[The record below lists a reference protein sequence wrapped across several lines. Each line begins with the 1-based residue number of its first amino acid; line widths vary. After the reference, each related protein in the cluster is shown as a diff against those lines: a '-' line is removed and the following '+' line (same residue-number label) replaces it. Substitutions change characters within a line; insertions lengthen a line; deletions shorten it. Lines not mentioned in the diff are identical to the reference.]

1 MNGNRLG
8 GRMGKQT
15 KKQKATSGKGAGIR
29 LKINACILG
38 TLVVLIALMA
48 VLIFRS
54 NEYNKQYSRIL
65 DSISKV
71 TYVKDNASYLG
82 RTVVTKCGVGGDIPS
97 SGHIETI
104 DTMEQYVAEIGENLP
119 QEAEYTEMRNQYDK
133 FASEAGKF
141 IASYREVLAACGN
154 TYSSAGL
161 NPAQD
166 MSGNMSFV
174 SSSAETLLA
183 SEIARSEMIVE
194 EIQNDFRHTLAIIV
208 IAVVIIVIIVMAAAF
223 ALTQSITAP
232 IIQLQKK
239 LTVMSEG
246 ILTDE
251 DIKVKSKDEAG
262 QAAIAFNK
270 MKGSLVHLISE
281 VASNMSSLKASTATV
296 NTSVDEN
303 AQGGGRIA
311 DAVDGMLAA
320 LERQQGEVRR
330 AREQIKHMEEVAGSM
345 ADYAEAIH
353 GNAGKTRDN
362 AKDGMQKIMAYLEQM
377 EEVNRSMREMEIV
390 FSSFGE
396 NTKGM
401 TEALESISSIASQT
415 NLLSL
420 NASIEAARAGEAG
433 KGFAVVATEIRNLA
447 DDSQAA
453 AAHIG
458 KMIESVG
465 NQADQM
471 TARLRESLEQLE
483 KGNQMTGAAKE
494 SFEIITAGTDEV
506 NNNVED
512 IINGVEV
519 LNDRIAEAMESM
531 GTVKD
536 AADSNVT
543 EINEVSAVVTEQSAN
558 LEEVSEAMDKLLVLT
573 NDVENLVAEFKI

>member
-1 MNGNRLG
+1 M
-8 GRMGKQT
+8 KI
-15 KKQKATSGKGAGIR
+15 KKQKSTSRKGAGIK
-29 LKINACILG
+29 LKINAYILG
-38 TLVVLIALMA
+38 ALVVLIALMS

-54 NEYNKQYSRIL
+54 SEYNSQYSRIL

-71 TYVKDNASYLG
+71 TYIKDNASYLG
-82 RTVVTKCGVGGDIPS
+82 RTVVTMCGAGGDITS
-97 SGHIETI
+97 SGHVETI
-104 DTMEQYVAEIGENLP
+104 DTMEQYVAEVGESLP

-133 FASEAGKF
+133 FASETGKF
-141 IASYREVLAACGN
+141 IASYRQILSACGN

-161 NPAQD
+161 DAAQD
-166 MSGNMSFV
+166 MSNNMSFV

-183 SEIARSEMIVE
+183 SEIGRSAMIVD
-194 EIQNDFRHTLAIIV
+194 EIQNDFRHTLFIIV
-208 IAVVIIVIIVMAAAF
+208 IAVIITVIIVMIAAF
-223 ALTQSITAP
+223 SLTQSITAP

-246 ILTDE
+246 ILTEE
-251 DIKVKSKDEAG
+251 DIKVKSQDEVG
-262 QAAIAFNK
+262 RAATAFNK
-270 MKGSLVHLISE
+270 MKGNLVHLISE
-281 VASNMSSLKASTATV
+281 VASNMASLKESTATV

-303 AQGGGRIA
+303 AQGGTRIA

-320 LERQQGEVRR
+320 LERQQGEVIRT
-330 AREQIKHMEEVAGSM
+330 REQIKHMEEVAGHM

-362 AKDGMQKIMAYLEQM
+362 ARDGMQKITAYVEQM
-377 EEVNRSMREMEIV
+377 QEVNRSMREMEVV

-447 DDSQAA
+447 DDSQSAA
-453 AAHIG
+453 THIK

-465 NQADQM
+465 KQADQM
-471 TARLRESLEQLE
+471 TARLRESLDQLE
-483 KGNQMTGAAKE
+483 KGNQMTGEAKE
-494 SFEIITAGTDEV
+494 SFEVITVGTDEV

-512 IINGVEV
+512 IIKGVEI
-519 LNDRIAEAMESM
+519 LTDKISEAMDSM

-536 AADSNVT
+536 AADNNVT

-558 LEEVSEAMDKLLVLT
+558 LEEVSEAMDRLLALT
-573 NDVENLVAEFKI
+573 NDVENLVTEFKI

>member
-1 MNGNRLG
+1 M
-8 GRMGKQT
+8 
-15 KKQKATSGKGAGIR
+15 
-29 LKINACILG
+29 
-38 TLVVLIALMA
+38 LIALMA

-174 SSSAETLLA
+174 SSSAEALLA

-251 DIKVKSKDEAG
+251 DIKIKSKDEAG

-270 MKGSLVHLISE
+270 MKESLVHLISE
-281 VASNMSSLKASTATV
+281 VASNMASLKASTATV

-330 AREQIKHMEEVAGSM
+330 AREQIKHMEEVAGNM
-345 ADYAEAIH
+345 ADYAESIH

-362 AKDGMQKIMAYLEQM
+362 AKDGMQKITAYVEQM

-519 LNDRIAEAMESM
+519 LNDRIAEAMDSM

>member
-1 MNGNRLG
+1 
-8 GRMGKQT
+8 
-15 KKQKATSGKGAGIR
+15 
-29 LKINACILG
+29 
-38 TLVVLIALMA
+38 
-48 VLIFRS
+48 
-54 NEYNKQYSRIL
+54 
-65 DSISKV
+65 
-71 TYVKDNASYLG
+71 
-82 RTVVTKCGVGGDIPS
+82 
-97 SGHIETI
+97 
-104 DTMEQYVAEIGENLP
+104 
-119 QEAEYTEMRNQYDK
+119 
-133 FASEAGKF
+133 
-141 IASYREVLAACGN
+141 
-154 TYSSAGL
+154 
-161 NPAQD
+161 
-166 MSGNMSFV
+166 
-174 SSSAETLLA
+174 
-183 SEIARSEMIVE
+183 
-194 EIQNDFRHTLAIIV
+194 
-208 IAVVIIVIIVMAAAF
+208 
-223 ALTQSITAP
+223 
-232 IIQLQKK
+232 
-239 LTVMSEG
+239 
-246 ILTDE
+246 
-251 DIKVKSKDEAG
+251 
-262 QAAIAFNK
+262 
-270 MKGSLVHLISE
+270 
-281 VASNMSSLKASTATV
+281 
-296 NTSVDEN
+296 
-303 AQGGGRIA
+303 
-311 DAVDGMLAA
+311 
-320 LERQQGEVRR
+320 
-330 AREQIKHMEEVAGSM
+330 
-345 ADYAEAIH
+345 
-353 GNAGKTRDN
+353 
-362 AKDGMQKIMAYLEQM
+362 
-377 EEVNRSMREMEIV
+377 MREMEIV

>member
-1 MNGNRLG
+1 M
-8 GRMGKQT
+8 KV
-15 KKQKATSGKGAGIR
+15 KKQRTSSNKGAGIR

-38 TLVVLIALMA
+38 TLAVSIALMVVLIL
-48 VLIFRS
+48 RS
-54 NEYNKQYSRIL
+54 NEYNSQYSRIL
-65 DSISKV
+65 DSISKI
-71 TYVKDNASYLG
+71 TYIKDNASYLG
-82 RTVVTKCGVGGDIPS
+82 RTVITMCGAGGDIAS
-97 SGHIETI
+97 SGHVETI
-104 DTMEQYVAEIGENLP
+104 DMMEQYVAEVGEALP
-119 QEAEYTEMRNQYDK
+119 QATEYTEMRNQYDK
-133 FASEAGKF
+133 FASETGKF
-141 IASYREVLAACGN
+141 IASYREILSACGN

-161 NPAQD
+161 NAAQD
-166 MSGNMSFV
+166 MNNNMSFV

-183 SEIARSEMIVE
+183 SEIARSTMIVD
-194 EIQNDFRHTLAIIV
+194 EIQNDFRHTLLIIV
-208 IAVVIIVIIVMAAAF
+208 IAVIITVIIVMVAAF
-223 ALTQSITAP
+223 SLTQSITAP

-246 ILTDE
+246 ILTEE
-251 DIKVKSKDEAG
+251 DIKVKSQDEAG
-262 QAAIAFNK
+262 RAATAFNK

-281 VASNMSSLKASTATV
+281 VASNTASLKESTTTI

-303 AQGGGRIA
+303 AQGGTRIA

-320 LERQQGEVRR
+320 LERQQGEVIRT
-330 AREQIKHMEEVAGSM
+330 REQIKHMEDVAGRM

-362 AKDGMQKIMAYLEQM
+362 ARDGMQKITAYVEQM
-377 EEVNRSMREMEIV
+377 QEVNRSMREMEVV

-447 DDSQAA
+447 DDSQTAA
-453 AAHIG
+453 THIR

-465 NQADQM
+465 SQADQM
-471 TARLRESLEQLE
+471 TARLRDSLDQLE
-483 KGNQMTGAAKE
+483 KGNQMTGEAKE

-512 IINGVEV
+512 IIKGVEV
-519 LNDRIAEAMESM
+519 LTGKISEAMDSM

-536 AADSNVT
+536 AADNNVT

-558 LEEVSEAMDKLLVLT
+558 LEEVSEAMDRLLALT
-573 NDVENLVAEFKI
+573 SEVEKLVAEFKI